1 MGSKKRIGPGRSAVL
16 LLIMSLLKPLH
27 AEEKYTEIKQGEPA
41 PYAGVL
47 LTKEA
52 IAKIYADQQAE
63 IAKLKLDYKTKIKE
77 KDITWQSSY
86 DILDSKYRLNETMYK
101 GMIANRDNVI
111 KNLPV
116 HQQTLKTDWSF
127 IGGFILGAGI
137 TVGITYSIDKIT
149 TQ

>member
-1 MGSKKRIGPGRSAVL
+1 ML

-27 AEEKYTEIKQGEPA
+27 AEEKYTELKLGEPA

-52 IAKIYADQQAE
+52 IAKIYADQQE
-63 IAKLKLDYKTKIKE
+63 KIAKLKLYHNITIKE

-86 DILDSKYRLNETMYK
+86 DILDSKYKLNETMYK
-101 GMIANRDNVI
+101 GMITNRDNVI

-116 HQQTLKTDWSF
+116 HQQTIKTDWGF
-127 IGGFILGAGI
+127 VGGFILGAGI
-137 TVGITYSIDKIT
+137 TVGIAYSLDNLD